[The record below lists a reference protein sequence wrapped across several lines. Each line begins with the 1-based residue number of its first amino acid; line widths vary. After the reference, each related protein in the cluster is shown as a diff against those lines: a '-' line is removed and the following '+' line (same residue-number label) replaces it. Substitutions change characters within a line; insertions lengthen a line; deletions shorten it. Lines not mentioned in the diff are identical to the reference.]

1 MATFEVDVE
10 GATYQVDAPDE
21 ATAWKWA
28 VTTHRQSQPQ
38 VGAQMPIEQPGML
51 ETPIEFAGKSPEEVG
66 ATLDNTPPPKE
77 LAADILKAVSPQAE
91 SITQSEV
98 DAIYGTMARN
108 PSIRDYFNQQVAAGN
123 INPSTQFDQERTPV
137 LAGLW
142 DQYKSEMQSPTGA
155 FQQGFVEAIGPT
167 VGGLIGEVAGTIPPL
182 GGLIGAATGAVLGY
196 EQAGIPGMIGGAATL
211 GLTGLTPGLGTVQTG
226 LIGGYLGG
234 KAQEIVSPMTTEER
248 ARASFT
254 EQDRAS
260 RYAKLTGEVTPG
272 FVAGAIPGAV
282 AGYAKGGVPGAI
294 IGATGAQPGAL
305 QAVGG
310 AVVGAAGEAVRQAQE
325 GRLNISGLAERAIQG
340 AVGAQ
345 ARDLPAQL
353 RSRALRTEAAAINQR
368 NEMMGV
374 QTQNVDA
381 AIAALERAP
390 EITTAGFQPMAG
402 DVTGDKGL
410 MNLQRILTARND
422 ALQARDQQNIQ
433 AIASELGARLAQ
445 EGASTK
451 EINRR
456 VASSIREYMAGKR
469 ATTQQAV
476 DAATAESNALL
487 NSATEASAA
496 LKTQGEQEAAAILD
510 QALSRSETIMQ
521 GATTGLLDAEQ
532 AANRVQAELDNA
544 YRAVSSYRD
553 ARKEAGKRAIRSEVT
568 KEVLAENLN
577 EEKDIFD
584 GLYRDERIAK
594 TEAPVDNMLAA
605 AKVFKTKEKELRRSS
620 SNSVDAIINS
630 YKKKTTDSLNTL
642 KERRTEIGG
651 EIGEAVANGNN
662 VRAGALGVVKDA
674 IERDMERA
682 AEGNDLLKKINKF
695 FFEHAQTFRDGP
707 MGRVLRA
714 DNPVANSQ
722 TIDQFFNSKEDI
734 LQLRSALKGT
744 PPELLKF
751 ATDFGLPNRAGKAE
765 SPTAIK
771 AVTDAMIEKMSSA
784 LGPNPKPE
792 AIQDFLSKG
801 KPGEATVADW
811 AGAFPEI
818 NPLIDSLV
826 PPIEAATERVAGARL
841 TVEQAQAALKDAEKT
856 AKDIVNE
863 ARSLA
868 KNIETGAAGQG
879 KEAVQEA
886 KIRGKE
892 IEDNARATAKETL
905 KDATEKLKN
914 SVATRF
920 LRSQPEEE
928 IKSIMEK
935 NDAPQL
941 LSELMLLAKKDKSGA
956 TTEAVQNAFRLYIKQ
971 NSTLS
976 KQTKL
981 GYTGAPANIEEL
993 AVSLADTI
1001 KFLTIEKNRE
1011 ALAAVFG
1018 KNSPELNALGV
1029 AQQKIAMMQSRLQ
1042 ATPGESV
1049 TAFTKGVEKKI
1060 DKQLEDTALGSL
1072 ERAIS
1077 GIEPGKGKLVTGVY
1091 KMLKNMWTGDTEG
1104 RVVQLLSDA
1113 MLDPEVAKLILK
1125 KITPENL
1132 PKVNEFVRMYF
1143 VAPPQPFVTPQQE
1156 SQ

>member
-1 MATFEVDVE
+1 MPTIDELFSALEKADAAGNTEDAKALANWIRE
-10 GATYQVDAPDE
+10 TQAQQVSA
-21 ATAWKWA
+21 
-28 VTTHRQSQPQ
+28 
-38 VGAQMPIEQPGML
+38 GAQMPIERPDML
-51 ETPIEFAGKSPEEVG
+51 VTAIEFAGRSPEEVG
-66 ATLDNTPPPKE
+66 ATLDNTPPPRE
-77 LAADILKAVSPQAE
+77 LAADILKAVSPKAE

-123 INPSTQFDQERTPV
+123 INPSTQFDAERTPV

-142 DQYKSEMQSPTGA
+142 DQYKSEMQSPAGA
-155 FQQGFVEAIGPT
+155 FKQGFVESIGPT
-167 VGGLIGEVAGTIPPL
+167 IGGKVGEIAGTIPL
-182 GGLIGAATGAVLGY
+182 VGGAVGALTGAALGY
-196 EQAGIPGMIGGAATL
+196 EQAGLPGAIGGAGLL
-211 GLTGLTPGLGTVQTG
+211 GVTGAVPGLGTVQTG

-234 KAQEIVSPMTTEER
+234 KIQEAVTPMSTEER

-260 RYAKLTGEVTPG
+260 RYAKLSGEVLPEFATG
-272 FVAGAIPGAV
+272 FKLGAAKAV
-282 AGYAKGGVPGAI
+282 AGGAI
-294 IGATGAQPGAL
+294 GAGM
-305 QAVGG
+305 
-310 AVVGAAGEAVRQAQE
+310 EAVRQAQE
-325 GRLNISGLAERAIQG
+325 GRLNISALAERAIQG
-340 AVGAQ
+340 AVAAQ
-345 ARDLPAQL
+345 SRDLPDIL
-353 RSRALRTEAAAINQR
+353 RSRALRTEATAIKQR

-510 QALSRSETIMQ
+510 QALARSETIMQ

-553 ARKEAGKRAIRSEVT
+553 SRKEAGKRAVRSEIT
-568 KEVLAENLN
+568 KEVLVENLN

-630 YKKKTTDSLNTL
+630 YKKKKTDSLNTL

-651 EIGEAVANGNN
+651 EIGEAVASGNN
-662 VRAGALGVVKDA
+662 VRAGALGAVKDA

-751 ATDFGLPNRAGKAE
+751 ATDFGLPARAGKAE

-784 LGPNPKPE
+784 LGPNPRPE

-886 KIRGKE
+886 KVRGKE

-935 NDAPQL
+935 NNAPQL
-941 LSELMLLAKKDKSGA
+941 LSELMLLAEKDKSGA

-1125 KITPENL
+1125 KVTPENL
-1132 PKVNEFVRMYF
+1132 PKVNELIRSYL

>member
-1 MATFEVDVE
+1 MPEFTLDVYGKE
-10 GATYQVDAPDE
+10 YVIEAPDE
-21 ATAWKWA
+21 KSAVDAALGDYKASFGEPPTA
-28 VTTHRQSQPQ
+28 
-38 VGAQMPIEQPGML
+38 GAQMPVERPDML
-51 ETPIEFAGKSPEEVG
+51 VTPIEFAGKSPEEVG

-98 DAIYGTMARN
+98 DAIYGTMSRN

-142 DQYKSEMQSPTGA
+142 DQYKSEMKSPAGA
-155 FQQGFVEAIGPT
+155 FKQGFVESIGPT

-182 GGLIGAATGAVLGY
+182 GILAGAATGAALGY
-196 EQAGIPGMIGGAATL
+196 KQAGLPGAIGGAGLLAT
-211 GLTGLTPGLGTVQTG
+211 TGGTPGVGTVQTA

-234 KAQEIVSPMTTEER
+234 LAQEAISPMTTEER
-248 ARASFT
+248 AKASFA

-260 RYAKLTGEVTPG
+260 RYAKLTGEVAPS

-282 AGYAKGGVPGAI
+282 AGYAKGGIPGAI

-305 QAVGG
+305 QAAGG
-310 AVVGAAGEAVRQAQE
+310 AVIGAAGEAVRQALE

-340 AVGAQ
+340 AVAAQ
-345 ARDLPAQL
+345 ARDLPQQL
-353 RSRALRTEAAAINQR
+353 RSRALRTEATAIKQR
-368 NEMMGV
+368 NEMMGL
-374 QTQNVDA
+374 QTENMDA

-390 EITTAGFQPMAG
+390 EITTAGFQPMVG
-402 DVTGDKGL
+402 DITGDKGL

-510 QALSRSETIMQ
+510 QALARSETIMQ

-553 ARKEAGKRAIRSEVT
+553 SRKEAGKRAIRSEIT
-568 KEVLAENLN
+568 KEVLVENFQG
-577 EEKDIFD
+577 EKSKFD
-584 GLYRDERIAK
+584 ELYNDSRIGEA
-594 TEAPVDNMLAA
+594 EAPVENMLGA
-605 AKVFKTKEKELRRSS
+605 AKAFKAKTKEIGRQESRVV
-620 SNSVDAIINS
+620 NAIVSS
-630 YKKKTTDSLNTL
+630 YKKNKTDSLKTL
-642 KERRTEIGG
+642 KERRSEIAG
-651 EIGEAVANGNN
+651 EIGEAITSGNR
-662 VRAGALGVVKDA
+662 VRAAALGGVKDA
-674 IERDMERA
+674 IERDMAKAGEA
-682 AEGNDLLKKINKF
+682 NDLLKEVNALF
-695 FFEHAQTFRDGP
+695 FQFARTYLDGP
-707 MGRVLRA
+707 MGSVLRA
-714 DNPVANSQ
+714 DGPISNSQ
-722 TIDQFFNSKEDI
+722 TIDQFFGSKEDL
-734 LQLRSALKGT
+734 LQLRSAING
-744 PPELLKF
+744 
-751 ATDFGLPNRAGKAE
+751 
-765 SPTAIK
+765 SPTAVK
-771 AVTDAMIEKMSSA
+771 AVTDSMVEKMSSA

-841 TVEQAQAALKDAEKT
+841 TVEQAQAALKEAEKT

-863 ARSLA
+863 GRALA
-868 KNIETGAAGQG
+868 KNIEAGAQGQG

-935 NDAPQL
+935 NNAPQL

-956 TTEAVQNAFRLYIKQ
+956 TTEAVQNAFRLYIQQ
-971 NSTLS
+971 NSRLS
-976 KQTKL
+976 KPTEL
-981 GYTGAPANIEEL
+981 GYTGRPVTVNEL

-1001 KFLTIEKNRE
+1001 NFLTTEKNRK

-1049 TAFTKGVEKKI
+1049 TSFVKILEQKI
-1060 DKQLEDTALGSL
+1060 DKELEDTVLGNL
-1072 ERAIS
+1072 ERVIS
-1077 GIEPGKGKLVTGVY
+1077 GLEPGKGKLVTGVY
-1091 KMLKNMWTGDTEG
+1091 KTLKNMWTGDTKD

-1113 MLDPEVAKLILK
+1113 MLDPEVAKLVLK
-1125 KITPENL
+1125 KVTPENL
-1132 PKVNEFVRMYF
+1132 PKVNELIRSYL
-1143 VAPPQPFVTPQQE
+1143 VAPPQPFVSPQQE

>member
-1 MATFEVDVE
+1 
-10 GATYQVDAPDE
+10 
-21 ATAWKWA
+21 
-28 VTTHRQSQPQ
+28 
-38 VGAQMPIEQPGML
+38 
-51 ETPIEFAGKSPEEVG
+51 
-66 ATLDNTPPPKE
+66 
-77 LAADILKAVSPQAE
+77 
-91 SITQSEV
+91 
-98 DAIYGTMARN
+98 
-108 PSIRDYFNQQVAAGN
+108 
-123 INPSTQFDQERTPV
+123 
-137 LAGLW
+137 
-142 DQYKSEMQSPTGA
+142 
-155 FQQGFVEAIGPT
+155 
-167 VGGLIGEVAGTIPPL
+167 
-182 GGLIGAATGAVLGY
+182 
-196 EQAGIPGMIGGAATL
+196 
-211 GLTGLTPGLGTVQTG
+211 
-226 LIGGYLGG
+226 
-234 KAQEIVSPMTTEER
+234 MTTEER

-260 RYAKLTGEVTPG
+260 RYAKLTGEVAPG

-294 IGATGAQPGAL
+294 IGATGAQLGAIKGV
-305 QAVGG
+305 AGG
-310 AVVGAAGEAVRQAQE
+310 AIGAAGEAVRQAQE

-353 RSRALRTEAAAINQR
+353 RSRALRTEATAIKQR

-402 DVTGDKGL
+402 DITGDKGL

-532 AANRVQAELDNA
+532 AANRVQSELDNA
-544 YRAVSSYRD
+544 YRTVSSYRD
-553 ARKEAGKRAIRSEVT
+553 SRKEAGKRAIRSEIT
-568 KEVLAENLN
+568 KEVLVDNFSV
-577 EEKDIFD
+577 EKDIFD

-605 AKVFKTKEKELRRSS
+605 AKVFKAKEKELRRPSS
-620 SNSVDAIINS
+620 SSVDAIINS
-630 YKKKTTDSLNTL
+630 YKKKKTDSLNTL

-651 EIGEAVANGNN
+651 EIGEAIASGNN

-695 FFEHAQTFRDGP
+695 FFEHARTFRDGP

-751 ATDFGLPNRAGKAE
+751 ATDFGLPTRAGKAE

-1104 RVVQLLSDA
+1104 RLIQLLSDA
-1113 MLDPEVAKLILK
+1113 MLDPEVAKLVLK
-1125 KITPENL
+1125 KVTPENL
-1132 PKVNEFVRMYF
+1132 PKVNELIRSYL

>member
-1 MATFEVDVE
+1 MPNIDELFSALEK
-10 GATYQVDAPDE
+10 ADA
-21 ATAWKWA
+21 AGNTADAKALADWIRETQA
-28 VTTHRQSQPQ
+28 QQSA
-38 VGAQMPIEQPGML
+38 GAQMPVERPDML
-51 ETPIEFAGKSPEEVG
+51 VTPIEFAGKSPEEVG

-98 DAIYGTMARN
+98 DAIYGTMSRN

-123 INPSTQFDQERTPV
+123 INPSTQFDAERTPV

-155 FQQGFVEAIGPT
+155 FKQGFVEAIGPT
-167 VGGLIGEVAGTIPPL
+167 VGGLVGEIAGTIPPL
-182 GGLIGAATGAVLGY
+182 GGLIGAATGAKLGY
-196 EQAGIPGMIGGAATL
+196 EQAGIPGMIGGAAAL
-211 GLTGLTPGLGTVQTG
+211 GVTGAVPGLGTVQTG

-234 KAQEIVSPMTTEER
+234 KAQEIISPMTTEER
-248 ARASFT
+248 ARASFN

-260 RYAKLTGEVTPG
+260 RYTKLTGEVTPG

-282 AGYAKGGVPGAI
+282 AGYAKGGVPGAL
-294 IGATGAQPGAL
+294 IGATGAQLGAIKG
-305 QAVGG
+305 AAGG
-310 AVVGAAGEAVRQAQE
+310 AIGAAGEAVRQALE

-345 ARDLPAQL
+345 ARDLPQQL
-353 RSRALRTEAAAINQR
+353 RSRALRTEAAAIKQR
-368 NEMMGV
+368 NEMMGI
-374 QTQNVDA
+374 QTENMDA
-381 AIAALERAP
+381 AVAALERAP
-390 EITTAGFQPMAG
+390 EIATAGFQPMAG

-410 MNLQRILTARND
+410 MNLQRILTARD
-422 ALQARDQQNIQ
+422 QRLQARDQQNIQ
-433 AIASELGARLAQ
+433 AIASELGAKLAQ

-532 AANRVQAELDNA
+532 AANRVQSELDNA

-553 ARKEAGKRAIRSEVT
+553 ARKEAGKRAIRSEIT
-568 KEVLAENLN
+568 KEVLVENFQG
-577 EEKDIFD
+577 EKSKFD
-584 GLYRDERIAK
+584 ELYNDPRIGEA
-594 TEAPVDNMLAA
+594 EAPVENMFGA
-605 AKVFKTKEKELRRSS
+605 AKAFKAKTKEIGRQESRVV
-620 SNSVDAIINS
+620 NAIVSS
-630 YKKKTTDSLNTL
+630 YKKNKTDSLKTL
-642 KERRTEIGG
+642 KERRSEIAG
-651 EIGEAVANGNN
+651 EIGEAITSGNR
-662 VRAGALGVVKDA
+662 VRAAALGGVKDA
-674 IERDMERA
+674 IERDMAQAGEA
-682 AEGNDLLKKINKF
+682 NDLLKEANTLYF
-695 FFEHAQTFRDGP
+695 QFARTYLDGP
-707 MGRVLRA
+707 MGSVLRA
-714 DNPVANSQ
+714 DGPVAPSQ
-722 TIDQFFNSKEDI
+722 TLDQFFGSKEDL
-734 LQLRSALKGT
+734 LQLRSAIK
-744 PPELLKF
+744 
-751 ATDFGLPNRAGKAE
+751 D
-765 SPTAIK
+765 SPTAVK
-771 AVTDAMIEKMSSA
+771 AVTDSMIEKMSSA
-784 LGPNPKPE
+784 LGPNPRPE

-1049 TAFTKGVEKKI
+1049 TAFTKGVERKI

-1125 KITPENL
+1125 KVTPENL
-1132 PKVNEFVRMYF
+1132 PKVNELIRSYL

>member
-38 VGAQMPIEQPGML
+38 AGAQMPVERPDML
-51 ETPIEFAGKSPEEVG
+51 VTPLEFAGKSPEEVG

-98 DAIYGTMARN
+98 DAIYGTMSRN

-123 INPSTQFDQERTPV
+123 INPTTQFDAERTPV

-142 DQYKSEMQSPTGA
+142 DQYKSEMKSPTGA
-155 FQQGFVEAIGPT
+155 FKQGFVESIGPT

-182 GGLIGAATGAVLGY
+182 GILAGAATGAALGY
-196 EQAGIPGMIGGAATL
+196 KQAGLPGAIGGAGLLAAT
-211 GLTGLTPGLGTVQTG
+211 GGTPGVGTVQTG

-234 KAQEIVSPMTTEER
+234 LAQEAISPMTTEER
-248 ARASFT
+248 AKASFA

-260 RYAKLTGEVTPG
+260 RYAKLTGEVAPS

-282 AGYAKGGVPGAI
+282 AGYAKGGIPGAI

-305 QAVGG
+305 KAAGG
-310 AVVGAAGEAVRQAQE
+310 AVISAGMEAVRQAQD
-325 GRLNISGLAERAIQG
+325 GRLNISALAERAIQG
-340 AVGAQ
+340 AVAAQ
-345 ARDLPAQL
+345 ARDLPDQL
-353 RSRALRTEAAAINQR
+353 RSRALRTEAAAIKQR
-368 NEMMGV
+368 NEMMGI
-374 QTQNVDA
+374 QTENMDA

-390 EITTAGFQPMAG
+390 QITTAGFQPMAG

-410 MNLQRILTARND
+410 MNLQRILTARD
-422 ALQARDQQNIQ
+422 QRLQARDQQNIQ
-433 AIASELGARLAQ
+433 AISAELGSRLTQ

-476 DAATAESNALL
+476 DAATTESNALL

-496 LKTQGEQEAAAILD
+496 LKTQGEQEAAAIID
-510 QALSRSETIMQ
+510 QALVRSETIMQ

-553 ARKEAGKRAIRSEVT
+553 SRKEAGKRAIRSEIT
-568 KEVLAENLN
+568 KEVLVENFQG
-577 EEKDIFD
+577 EKSRFD
-584 GLYRDERIAK
+584 ELFGDLRFGT
-594 TEAPVDNMLAA
+594 TEVAVDNMLEA
-605 AKVFKTKEKELRRSS
+605 AKAFKSKAKQIGRQESRVV
-620 SNSVDAIINS
+620 NAIINS
-630 YKKKTTDSLNTL
+630 YKKNKSDTLNTL
-642 KERRTEIGG
+642 KERRTEIAG
-651 EIGEAVANGNN
+651 EIGEAIASGNR
-662 VRAGALGVVKDA
+662 VRAAALGGVKDA
-674 IERDMERA
+674 IMRDMERA
-682 AEGNDLLKKINKF
+682 GDINDALKVAYGEYKVF
-695 FFEHAQTFRDGP
+695 ADTFLDGP
-707 MGRVLRA
+707 MGTVLRA
-714 DNPVANSQ
+714 DSPIAASQ
-722 TIDQFFNSKEDI
+722 TIDQFFGSKEDL
-734 LQLRSALKGT
+734 LQLRSAIK
-744 PPELLKF
+744 
-751 ATDFGLPNRAGKAE
+751 D
-765 SPTAIK
+765 SPTAVK
-771 AVTDAMIEKMSSA
+771 AVTDSMVEKMSSA

-841 TVEQAQAALKDAEKT
+841 TVEQAQAALKEAEKT

-863 ARSLA
+863 GRALA
-868 KNIETGAAGQG
+868 KNIEAGAQGQG

-914 SVATRF
+914 SVAARF
-920 LRSQPEEE
+920 LRTQPEEE
-928 IKSIMEK
+928 IGSIMEK

-941 LSELMLLAKKDKSGA
+941 LGELMLIAEKDKSRA
-956 TTEAVQNAFRLYIKQ
+956 TTEAVQNAFKLYIKQ

-981 GYTGAPANIEEL
+981 GYTGEPATIEDL

-1001 KFLTIEKNRE
+1001 KFTTVEKNKKAFE
-1011 ALAAVFG
+1011 AVFG
-1018 KNSPELNALGV
+1018 KNSPELNALRV

-1049 TAFTKGVEKKI
+1049 TAFTKGVERKI

-1104 RVVQLLSDA
+1104 RVIQLLSDA

-1125 KITPENL
+1125 KVTPENL
-1132 PKVNEFVRMYF
+1132 PKVNDLIRSYL
-1143 VAPPQPFVTPQQE
+1143 VAPPQPFVSPQQE